1 MSETTAPT
9 GSSVCPSTKHLFGP
23 DHPPVYQ
30 CVTVEVFWNDSAPG
44 KGDGKPNIDHFYLHN
59 YPLEPWGLTTRRK
72 LEQDIMDLIHA
83 HEGTGRINRVAFIV
97 REGFPLTDDERD
109 AEGWHFID
117 GTCADDDG
125 SSEPPMPAPA
135 PDPAPEPPVL
145 EPPVLEPPTPEP
157 TPEPEPV
164 PAPEPS
170 EDPPATPEPS
180 AADTVA
186 DDHPH
191 PLDVTTELTP
201 EQKAEIVRW
210 LPGYLGQM
218 VTAGDITERK
228 ASVVRP
234 LLEGHSAADDRT
246 SARNSI
252 SPILGGS
259 PSDELYAHA
268 VTFACKSI
276 SRMPGWTA

>member
-1 MSETTAPT
+1 MSETTTPT
-9 GSSVCPSTKHLFGP
+9 GSSVCPSTRHIFGP

-30 CVTVEVFWNDSAPG
+30 CVTVVVFWNDTAPG
-44 KGDGKPNIDHFYLHN
+44 ANDGKPNVDRFYLHN
-59 YPLEPWGLTTRRK
+59 YPLDPWNQTTRAK
-72 LEQDIMDLIHA
+72 LENDIMDLILH
-83 HEGTGRINRVAFIV
+83 HEGASSVNRVTYITHD
-97 REGFPLTDDERD
+97 GIPLTDDEKD
-109 AEGWHFID
+109 AKGWHFIE
-117 GTCADDDG
+117 GACADDDG

-135 PDPAPEPPVL
+135 PDPAPEPAPASEPSD
-145 EPPVLEPPTPEP
+145 EPPATPGPETTPEP
-157 TPEPEPV
+157 DPV
-164 PAPEPS
+164 PA
-170 EDPPATPEPS
+170 PEPS
-180 AADTVA
+180 AADTVP

-191 PLDVTTELTP
+191 PLDVTAELTD